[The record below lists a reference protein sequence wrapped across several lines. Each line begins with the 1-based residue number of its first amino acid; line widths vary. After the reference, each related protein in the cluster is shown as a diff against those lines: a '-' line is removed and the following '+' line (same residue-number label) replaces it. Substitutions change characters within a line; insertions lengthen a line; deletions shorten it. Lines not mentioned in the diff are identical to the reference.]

1 MTNNSLFLIPTL
13 FSIIICLPLAAKAK
27 VNNNSDNDL
36 LKQKISQAIDKFEQ
50 TRRESWAYQITRY
63 ENEEGEV
70 TSSIEQYTPVNK
82 EGERWTLI
90 RINGEQPT
98 DKQNKTFREKKQ
110 KNREKQ
116 KEGANYSVA
125 LREII
130 NQDTLKF
137 ISEDSDY
144 IKTSFKVYL
153 DKLGEDAKDKLQGE
167 LSYNK
172 QLNFIESMTITNSAA
187 FSPMFSAK
195 ITDFK
200 LTFTFTS
207 INNQILPLQQDMAM
221 KGSFAFFTE
230 IDEVSTDNY
239 SNYIF
244 QKAN

>member
-130 NQDTLKF
+130 NQDTLKLSLKIVI
-137 ISEDSDY
+137 ISKRALS
-144 IKTSFKVYL
+144 YL

-187 FSPMFSAK
+187 FSPMLVLRS
-195 ITDFK
+195 
-200 LTFTFTS
+200 LTLS
-207 INNQILPLQQDMAM
+207 
-221 KGSFAFFTE
+221 
-230 IDEVSTDNY
+230 
-239 SNYIF
+239 
-244 QKAN
+244 